1 LQNENLAQHP
11 ICNRQFAIC
20 ILQSIYVP
28 LCGTCIGEALRGD
41 ASVEN
46 SEKKLHID
54 EDWKTQVEREK
65 AAAKK
70 QPGAASPAMPPE
82 RAAAATAVT
91 GGEEAARKRAQESTG
106 EAQPYGEPAGKSGAQ
121 ETRDY
126 PLPAPSLSFLITTLG
141 TQAMVALGEVPNP
154 ITGKLERLPN
164 QAKHFIDTLAMLEE
178 KTAGNRTPEES
189 ALLDSLLHQLRL
201 AYLAGQR

>member
-1 LQNENLAQHP
+1 MEN
-11 ICNRQFAIC
+11 
-20 ILQSIYVP
+20 
-28 LCGTCIGEALRGD
+28 T
-41 ASVEN
+41 
-46 SEKKLHID
+46 EKKLHID

-65 AAAKK
+65 AAAKN
-70 QPGAASPAMPPE
+70 PSAPVDDP
-82 RAAAATAVT
+82 T
-91 GGEEAARKRAQESTG
+91 GTTGEEAARQRAEESTG
-106 EAQPYGEPAGKSGAQ
+106 EVQPYGEPAGETTAT

-126 PLPAPSLSFLITTLG
+126 PLPPPSLAFLITTLG

-189 ALLDSLLHQLRL
+189 ALLSSLLHQLRM
-201 AYLAGQR
+201 AYVASTR